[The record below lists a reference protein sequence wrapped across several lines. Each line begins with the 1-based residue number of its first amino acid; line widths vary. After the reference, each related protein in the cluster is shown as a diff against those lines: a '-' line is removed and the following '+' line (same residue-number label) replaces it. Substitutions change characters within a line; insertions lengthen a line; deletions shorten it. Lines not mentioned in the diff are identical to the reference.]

1 VTTYLV
7 IALTVV
13 AVVQTAMLWRIWV
26 LLRRVPART
35 DDRLAHFAEALAL
48 LTDTTEAG
56 LANVALELESTR
68 KRTPRGTSRA
78 ATAKR
83 IATAVS
89 KGLSIE
95 DIVAAEAIS
104 ESEIRLHLRMTGSEM
119 RLKDGGPNGA
129 VLS

>member
-1 VTTYLV
+1 MTTYLL

-13 AVVQTAMLWRIWV
+13 VVAQTAMLWSVWSM
-26 LLRRVPART
+26 LRRPART

-68 KRTPRGTSRA
+68 RRTPRGTSRA

-83 IATAVS
+83 IATAVR
-89 KGLSIE
+89 KGRSIE
-95 DIVAAEAIS
+95 DIVATEAIS
-104 ESEIRLHLRMTGSEM
+104 ESEIRLHLRMTGNEM
-119 RLKDGGPNGA
+119 LLKDGGPNGA
-129 VLS
+129 VLG

>member
-1 VTTYLV
+1 MTTYLV

-13 AVVQTAMLWRIWV
+13 MVAHTAILWRVWV
-26 LLRRVPART
+26 LLRRPART

-68 KRTPRGTSRA
+68 RRTPRGTSRA

-83 IATAVS
+83 IATAAR
-89 KGLSIE
+89 KGHSIE
-95 DIVAAEAIS
+95 DIVAAEALS
-104 ESEIRLHLRMTGSEM
+104 ESEIRLHLRMAGNEM
-119 RLKDGGPNGA
+119 RLKDGGTNGA
-129 VLS
+129 LLG

>member
-1 VTTYLV
+1 VSTYFV

-13 AVVQTAMLWRIWV
+13 VVANTAMLLRVWT
-26 LLRRVPART
+26 LLRRPART

-68 KRTPRGTSRA
+68 RRAPRGTSRA

-83 IATAVS
+83 IATAVRQ
-89 KGLSIE
+89 GQSIG
-95 DIVAAEAIS
+95 DIVAAEALS
-104 ESEIRLHLRMTGSEM
+104 ESEIRLHLRMTGHEM
-119 RLKDGGPNGA
+119 RLKDGGSDGA
-129 VLS
+129 LLG

>member
-1 VTTYLV
+1 MTTYLL

-13 AVVQTAMLWRIWV
+13 IVAHTAMLWRVWM
-26 LLRRVPART
+26 LLRRPART

-68 KRTPRGTSRA
+68 RRTPRGTSRA

-83 IATAVS
+83 IATAAG
-89 KGLSIE
+89 KGQSIE
-95 DIVAAEAIS
+95 DIVAAEALS
-104 ESEIRLHLRMTGSEM
+104 ESEIRLHLRMNGNEM

-129 VLS
+129 LLR

>member
-1 VTTYLV
+1 MTTYLL

-13 AVVQTAMLWRIWV
+13 VVAQTALLWSVWSM
-26 LLRRVPART
+26 LRRPART

-68 KRTPRGTSRA
+68 RRTPRGTSRA

-83 IATAVS
+83 IATAVR
-89 KGLSIE
+89 KGRSIE
-95 DIVAAEAIS
+95 DIVATEAIS
-104 ESEIRLHLRMTGSEM
+104 ESEIRLHLRMAGNEM
-119 RLKDGGPNGA
+119 LLKDGGPNGA
-129 VLS
+129 VLG

>member
-1 VTTYLV
+1 MTTYLV
-7 IALTVV
+7 IALTLVIV
-13 AVVQTAMLWRIWV
+13 AHTAMLWRV
-26 LLRRVPART
+26 LALLRRPART

-68 KRTPRGTSRA
+68 RHTPRGATRA

-83 IATAVS
+83 IATAVR
-89 KGLSIE
+89 KGRSID
-95 DIVAAEAIS
+95 DIVADEAIS
-104 ESEIRLHLRMTGSEM
+104 ESEIRLHLRMTGNEM

-129 VLS
+129 VLG

>member
-1 VTTYLV
+1 VTTYLL

-13 AVVQTAMLWRIWV
+13 VVAQTAVLWSVWSM
-26 LLRRVPART
+26 LRRPART

-68 KRTPRGTSRA
+68 RRTPRGTSRA

-83 IATAVS
+83 IATAVR
-89 KGLSIE
+89 KGRSIE
-95 DIVAAEAIS
+95 DIVATEAIS
-104 ESEIRLHLRMTGSEM
+104 ESEIRLHLRMTGNEM
-119 RLKDGGPNGA
+119 LLKDGGPNGA
-129 VLS
+129 VLG

>member
-1 VTTYLV
+1 VTTYLL
-7 IALTVV
+7 IALMLVIV
-13 AVVQTAMLWRIWV
+13 AHTAILWRISAQ
-26 LLRRVPART
+26 LRRQPRM

-68 KRTPRGTSRA
+68 RRAPRGTSRA

-89 KGLSIE
+89 KGRTIE
-95 DIVAAEAIS
+95 DIVATEAIS
-104 ESEIRLHLRMTGSEM
+104 ESEIRLHLRMTGNDTHF
-119 RLKDGGPNGA
+119 KDGGPDGA
-129 VLS
+129 LLG

>member
-1 VTTYLV
+1 VTTYLM
-7 IALTVV
+7 IALILVIV
-13 AVVQTAMLWRIWV
+13 AHTAILWRVWSQV
-26 LLRRVPART
+26 RRPARV

-68 KRTPRGTSRA
+68 RRTPRGTSRA

-83 IATAVS
+83 IASAVR
-89 KGLSIE
+89 KGSSIE

-104 ESEIRLHLRMTGSEM
+104 ESEIRLHLRMTGNEM
-119 RLKDGGPNGA
+119 LLKDGGPNGA
-129 VLS
+129 VLG

>member
-13 AVVQTAMLWRIWV
+13 IVVHTALLWRISV
-26 LLRRVPART
+26 LLRRPART
-35 DDRLAHFAEALAL
+35 EDRLAHFAEALAL

-68 KRTPRGTSRA
+68 RRAPRGTSRA

-83 IATAVS
+83 IAAAVG
-89 KGLSIE
+89 KGQSME
-95 DIVAAEAIS
+95 DIIAAEALS
-104 ESEIRLHLRMTGSEM
+104 ESEVRLHLRMTGNDM
-119 RLKDGGPNGA
+119 RLKDGGPNVALLG
-129 VLS
+129 

>member
-1 VTTYLV
+1 MTTYLL

-13 AVVQTAMLWRIWV
+13 VVAQTAVLWSVWSM
-26 LLRRVPART
+26 LRRPART

-68 KRTPRGTSRA
+68 RRTPRGTSRA

-83 IATAVS
+83 IATAVR
-89 KGLSIE
+89 KGRSIE
-95 DIVAAEAIS
+95 DIVATEAIS
-104 ESEIRLHLRMTGSEM
+104 ESEIRLHLRMTGNEM
-119 RLKDGGPNGA
+119 LLKDGGPNGA
-129 VLS
+129 VLG